1 MRTLSI
7 AQLLAYRQCPKRL
20 WLETHQPDLAAEKN
34 PTDVFVDEARIRE
47 IAFHE
52 FSPKERHHHDLGERE
67 SFPEE
72 SFHVSSTRDLTELPH
87 RSVFGV
93 ALSTDGI
100 SAIADI
106 MIPVFLEKTVSWRI
120 IMVSPTTTVRRSDH
134 DQVAI
139 VSYCASQLGIPL
151 DSIWLAYLDQSFQY
165 HCEDV
170 YDYFLKKLDLS
181 EEAENLHEDVKE
193 WIASARQIIEATTE
207 PQMASGPHCHK
218 PNTCAFCDYCMRN
231 ESIFG
236 NPLSLLPGLGRST
249 IRAIQEMGIKDLVD
263 VPDHLLTEM
272 QQRVKHCTLTGET
285 YLNRTAAIA
294 EIAKRVPP
302 TYFLSMDAISYA
314 IPRWFFN
321 TPYEP
326 IPYQIT
332 LQIVHGDGRVER
344 KSFIDL
350 SGEDPA
356 TVCMDRLI
364 RLTERY
370 GLIFIYGS
378 ESDSQIIHKL
388 FDRYLCYGR
397 DPRILKS
404 RIVELLP
411 ILRSHYYN
419 PEQRGTWDK
428 NDVIE
433 NLCPQIRF
441 ENLAIQNDHLARLAY
456 DEAIGQT
463 TTEDRRALL
472 ESRLTEY
479 GNVNALALLEIW
491 KNKFNLSTSPNLPL
505 PP

>member
-1 MRTLSI
+1 MRTLST

-20 WLETHQPDLAAEKN
+20 WLEIHQPDLVAEKN
-34 PTDVFVDEARIRE
+34 PTAVFVDEARIRE

-52 FSPKERHHHDLGERE
+52 FSPKERHHDFGERE

-72 SFHVSSTRDLTELPH
+72 SFHVSSARDLTELPH
-87 RSVFGV
+87 RPVFGV

-139 VSYCASQLGIPL
+139 VSYCASQLDIPL

-170 YDYFLKKLDLS
+170 HDYFFKKLDLS
-181 EEAENLHEDVKE
+181 EEADNLHEDVRD
-193 WIASARQIIEATTE
+193 WISKAQQIIEATTE
-207 PQMASGPHCHK
+207 HQIATGPHCHK
-218 PNTCAFCDYCMRN
+218 PDTFAFCDYCMRN
-231 ESIFG
+231 ESILD
-236 NPLSLLPGLGRST
+236 NPVSLLPCLRRP
-249 IRAIQEMGIKDLVD
+249 ILRAIQNMGIKDVVD

-272 QQRVKHCTLTGET
+272 QQRVKHCTITGET
-285 YLNRTAAIA
+285 YLNRTAAME
-294 EIAKRVPP
+294 EIAKRIPP
-302 TYFLSMDAISYA
+302 TYFLSVDAISYA

-332 LQIVHGDGRVER
+332 LQIVHGDGRVECQ
-344 KSFIDL
+344 SFIDL
-350 SGEDPA
+350 SGEDPS
-356 TVCMDRLI
+356 TECMDRLI
-364 RLTERY
+364 RLTEHY

-378 ESDSQIIHKL
+378 EIDSQIIHKL
-388 FDRYLCYGR
+388 FDGYLCYGR
-397 DPRILKS
+397 DPRVLKS

-419 PEQRGTWDK
+419 PEQRGSWAK
-428 NDVIE
+428 NDVVG

-441 ENLAIQNDHLARLAY
+441 ENLAIKNDHMARLAY
-456 DEAIGQT
+456 EEAIDQT
-463 TTEDRRALL
+463 TTKNRRAQL
-472 ESRLTEY
+472 ESHLKEY
-479 GNVNALALLEIW
+479 GNVNVLALLEIW
-491 KNKFNLSTSPNLPL
+491 KNLCGV
-505 PP
+505 